1 MAMKISQVV
10 RQTGAV
16 PHMEQGGAIAN
27 AATQVMTRSQ
37 QPSIEELRR
46 YAEELRR
53 VTAALNRKLEL
64 SYHEELNR
72 FVVKVIDPATDKV
85 IRELPPNELQRVHL
99 RIREAIGLLFDTSV

>member
-1 MAMKISQVV
+1 MAMEISQVV
-10 RQTGAV
+10 QQTGVA
-16 PHMEQGGAIAN
+16 PHVDQGGHIAS
-27 AATQVMTRSQ
+27 AAAQVATQSQ
-37 QPSIEELRR
+37 QPTIEELRR

-53 VTAALNRKLEL
+53 VTAALDRKLEL

-72 FVVKVIDPATDKV
+72 FVVKVIDPSTDKV